1 VKLAIRLALIAG
13 LSQAASLGFGAPQ
26 AHASAADA
34 REIDAD
40 ANAALVQLYTASPK
54 AAKLGK
60 KAVAILVFPAIFKG
74 AFLVGAQSGNGV
86 LLVDGKPSGYYNISA
101 ASFGFQAGGKK
112 FSYALFFMNQG
123 ALSYLQKSDGWA
135 IGAGPSVVV
144 VDKGY
149 ARGMTST
156 TLTQD
161 VYAFPFGQK
170 GLMGGLGLE
179 GSKIT
184 HYTP

>member
-1 VKLAIRLALIAG
+1 MNLAIRLALIAG
-13 LSQAASLGFGAPQ
+13 LAQAALPAIAGGTAYAATSHELN
-26 AHASAADA
+26 ADA
-34 REIDAD
+34 QQ
-40 ANAALVQLYTASPK
+40 ALVRLYTSQPK
-54 AAKLGK
+54 AAQLGK
-60 KAVAILVFPAIFKG
+60 RARAVLVFPEIVKA
-74 AFLVGAQSGNGV
+74 AFLVGAQTGNGV
-86 LLVDGKPSGYYNISA
+86 LLIDGKPAGYYNISA
-101 ASFGFQAGGKK
+101 GSFGFQAGGKA
-112 FSYALFFMNQG
+112 FSYALFFMNDA
-123 ALSYLQKSDGWA
+123 ALAYLKKSDGWA

-161 VYAFPFGQK
+161 VYAFPFGQR

-184 HYTP
+184 HYTPSK

>member
-1 VKLAIRLALIAG
+1 MNMAIRLALIAG
-13 LSQAASLGFGAPQ
+13 LAQAAAAGVAAPS
-26 AHASAADA
+26 AHASSAHQ
-34 REIDAD
+34 IDAD
-40 ANAALVQLYTASPK
+40 ANRALVKLYANQPK
-54 AAKLGK
+54 AAMLGK
-60 KAVAILVFPAIFKG
+60 RARAVLVFPEIIKG

-86 LLVDGKPSGYYNISA
+86 LLIGGKPAGYYNISA
-101 ASFGFQAGGKK
+101 ASFGFQAGGKA
-112 FSYALFFMNQG
+112 FSYALFFMNNS
-123 ALSYLQKSDGWA
+123 ALAYLNKSDGWA

-144 VDKGY
+144 VDKGF

-161 VYAFPFGQK
+161 VYAFPFGQR

-184 HYTP
+184 HYTPGR